1 MLEELKSEEIV
12 KKVGGRFKLAALV
25 QRRMTELLQ
34 GSRPLVEDAE
44 NLTMMEIVI
53 QEILQDKITID
64 TDTRERKRESILEP
78 RLEDADRRERQEQGF
93 SE

>member
-12 KKVGGRFKLAALV
+12 RKVGGRFKLAALV

-34 GSRPLVEDAE
+34 GSRPLIENAE
-44 NLTMMEIVI
+44 NMTMMEIVV

-64 TDTRERKRESILEP
+64 TTPYDRKRDLLVEQRVREME
-78 RLEDADRRERQEQGF
+78 RLRDREEF

>member
-1 MLEELKSEEIV
+1 MMLEELKSEEII

-34 GSRPLVEDAE
+34 GSRPLIENAE
-44 NLTMMEIVI
+44 NMTMMEIVL

-64 TDTRERKRESILEP
+64 TATYERKPLEP
-78 RLEDADRRERQEQGF
+78 IVERRDEDEDDEPRGRSRF
-93 SE
+93 